1 MSPAQPAGRSKR
13 SEKPQWLYEIDDRA
27 RTLLADGA
35 WHDYE
40 WLLRKLMP
48 LVPPG
53 SAAHRT
59 DNSRDYIAQRRT
71 RMRSGPD
78 APVPE
83 RKISISYDEK
93 VRSGARSIVRK
104 ELERRAFEIVPRGY
118 VRNKR
123 IRLRPKT
130 AGK

>member
-1 MSPAQPAGRSKR
+1 MPPARPAGPSRR
-13 SEKPQWLYEIDDRA
+13 SEKPEWLYEIDDQARA
-27 RTLLADGA
+27 LLADGA

-40 WLLRKLMP
+40 WLLRQLMP

-71 RMRSGPD
+71 RIRSGPD
-78 APVPE
+78 APVPD
-83 RKISISYDEK
+83 RKIPISYDEK
-93 VRSGARSIVRK
+93 VRSGRRSIVRK
-104 ELERRAFEIVPRGY
+104 ELERRAFEIAPRGY
-118 VRNKR
+118 VPNKR
-123 IRLRPKT
+123 IRLRSKT